1 MKRLPALLAVLAIV
15 APVSAATVDGMRIQ
29 SAVAGAGN
37 QTVIL
42 VHGWTCDSSSWDA
55 QVPVLAARYRVV
67 TVDLPGHGKSDS
79 PKDGKFSMDLFAR
92 AVEAVRAEA
101 NADRVVLVGHSM
113 GAPVIRQYARRFP
126 SHVTALVAVDGPLDM
141 RGFGAGFTPPK
152 MTGPE
157 GLKAREGMIRGMFT
171 PQTPQPVQ
179 THVLAMM
186 LAAPEATAAG
196 AMQSILDPSLR
207 TDEITPMP
215 ALAIVAGTGQLPN
228 VAETRKV
235 LPAFDATQVAGTG
248 HFVMM
253 EKPEE
258 FNRLLIAFLEKVN
271 APASRVG
278 FAQAPGQVPAGP
290 GGGRGGFA
298 PVVIG
303 PPAPVP
309 PEVAIPRPTP
319 AELEQVNAAFKRFVE
334 SDRSS
339 SQLLLKKFETLMLLQ
354 PPRLNVAATFTQ
366 TNQRMGPRHE
376 GFVATAKQ
384 GNIDL
389 LLHGDSITDW
399 WLQEANKPVFDKY
412 FGNSRTANFAVAGD
426 TTQGV
431 LWGLKNGEGQGFQ
444 PKAVMLM
451 IGTNNTGA
459 STGPEIAE
467 GVGAVVLELRRDFPD
482 AKILLLAIFPR
493 STPGDPVRDKIAEV
507 NRIIAKL
514 DDQRH
519 VFYLDIGRKFLDEKG
534 VFLPDSFRAD
544 NLHPQ
549 AKGYDIWGEAV
560 SAKLAE
566 LMK

>member
-1 MKRLPALLAVLAIV
+1 MKRLLALVAVLAIV
-15 APVSAATVDGMRIQ
+15 P
-29 SAVAGAGN
+29 
-37 QTVIL
+37 
-42 VHGWTCDSSSWDA
+42 
-55 QVPVLAARYRVV
+55 AAR
-67 TVDLPGHGKSDS
+67 
-79 PKDGKFSMDLFAR
+79 
-92 AVEAVRAEA
+92 
-101 NADRVVLVGHSM
+101 
-113 GAPVIRQYARRFP
+113 
-126 SHVTALVAVDGPLDM
+126 VAIAQGP
-141 RGFGAGFTPPK
+141 
-152 MTGPE
+152 
-157 GLKAREGMIRGMFT
+157 
-171 PQTPQPVQ
+171 
-179 THVLAMM
+179 
-186 LAAPEATAAG
+186 
-196 AMQSILDPSLR
+196 
-207 TDEITPMP
+207 
-215 ALAIVAGTGQLPN
+215 
-228 VAETRKV
+228 
-235 LPAFDATQVAGTG
+235 
-248 HFVMM
+248 
-253 EKPEE
+253 
-258 FNRLLIAFLEKVN
+258 
-271 APASRVG
+271 
-278 FAQAPGQVPAGP
+278 P

-319 AELEQVNAAFKRFVE
+319 AELEQVNAAVKKFVDG
-334 SDRSS
+334 DRSS
-339 SQLLLKKFETLMLLQ
+339 AQPLLKKFEPLMLLQ

-376 GFVATAKQ
+376 GFAATAKQ

-412 FGNSRTANFAVAGD
+412 FGNIRTANFAVAGD

-431 LWGLKNGEGQGFQ
+431 LWGLRNGEGQGFQ

-459 STGPEIAE
+459 FTAPEIAE
-467 GVGAVVLELRRDFPD
+467 GVGAVVMELRRDFPD
-482 AKILLLAIFPR
+482 AKILLLAVFPR
-493 STPGDPVRDKIAEV
+493 STPADPVRDKIAEV

-519 VFYLDIGRKFLDEKG
+519 VFYMDIGRKFLDDKG
-534 VFLPDSFRAD
+534 VFLPDSFRGD